1 MAADL
6 GMYVGPGS
14 NGKKRD
20 DKAVWKQQEQIE
32 NESVKSGASR
42 ISKVSIGSHLS
53 NRAIVK

>member
-1 MAADL
+1 MEL
-6 GMYVGPGS
+6 NMYVSPGS